1 MAYEQIDNILFW
13 KKPEQTLFVIKVL
26 TFLPIPTY
34 ILLCYVRIRLLA
46 VISLW
51 CLVLSNSTFIK
62 AIMKVVVEKSS
73 FWMSSFLEYLKGKN
87 WLIIDG
93 EIPRLFL
100 YFLDLFRGVLKKRF
114 LG

>member
-1 MAYEQIDNILFW
+1 
-13 KKPEQTLFVIKVL
+13 
-26 TFLPIPTY
+26 
-34 ILLCYVRIRLLA
+34 
-46 VISLW
+46 
-51 CLVLSNSTFIK
+51 
-62 AIMKVVVEKSS
+62 MKVVVEKSS